1 MQNFQDWEQV
11 ILTKNKPK
19 TNVNKTNQPNQSN
32 QLNFNDITTIKK
44 PSITFQNAM
53 QQGRIN
59 NKMSQKDIA
68 LKMGVNVNTII
79 NYEKGKE
86 IPTNLFISKLE
97 KLFNMKMPRIS
108 KIKNYIE

>member
-1 MQNFQDWEQV
+1 MQMQGQDWEQV
-11 ILTKNKPK
+11 ILTKNKP
-19 TNVNKTNQPNQSN
+19 TNQGQNESKSQGQNESK
-32 QLNFNDITTIKK
+32 NFNDITIKK

-59 NKMSQKDIA
+59 NKMSQKDVA
-68 LKMGVNVNTII
+68 LKMGVNINTII

-108 KIKNYIE
+108 KIKILE

>member
-11 ILTKNKPK
+11 ILTKPNTNINKNQCK
-19 TNVNKTNQPNQSN
+19 NENKNKK
-32 QLNFNDITTIKK
+32 FNDITITIKK
-44 PSITFQNAM
+44 PSITFQTAM
-53 QQGRIN
+53 QQGRVN
-59 NKMSQKDIA
+59 NKMSQKDVA
-68 LKMGVNVNTII
+68 LKMGVNINTII

-108 KIKNYIE
+108 KIKMLE

>member
-1 MQNFQDWEQV
+1 MQGVQDWEPV
-11 ILTKNKPK
+11 VLTKPKPNK
-19 TNVNKTNQPNQSN
+19 TVNKECKNECQSK
-32 QLNFNDITTIKK
+32 NFNDITIKK

-59 NKMSQKDIA
+59 NKMTQKDVA
-68 LKMGVNVNTII
+68 LKMGVNINTII

-108 KIKNYIE
+108 KIKILE